1 MIGRSA
7 GKIKVSI
14 LDTCDFLLP
23 GTTYNFISNAL
34 DSTGGGTGSMIR
46 LESIP
51 VYVGA
56 ESGIQICW

>member
-34 DSTGGGTGSMIR
+34 DSAGGGIGSMIR